1 MPLFAAAIF
10 TSAFLLF
17 WVQPLFAKMILPLLG
32 GAPSVWATA
41 MMFFQLVLLAGYGY
55 AHLLTHRVASL
66 RSQVAVHGAVLI
78 AGLLFLPFGVPAH
91 AVPPSDSSPILWL
104 VELLAVS
111 VGWPFFA
118 LSASAP
124 LLQAWFARGY
134 GSKDP
139 YFLYAGSNAG
149 SLLALLAFPVILE
162 PSLSLAGQAQA
173 WRAGYWVLLALLG
186 MLGAA
191 LIRRRAPAPAQ
202 ERSIVPGWKQRLT
215 WIALAFVPSSLLLG
229 VTTHI
234 TTDVASAPLFWVAPF
249 ALYLL
254 TFIIA
259 FARPPSQG
267 ALLKAHAAGITGV
280 AAITLLT
287 LVFALASTVAVTIGL
302 HLFAFFVTALAC
314 HSELARRR
322 PGASGL
328 TSFYFCMSIGGALGG
343 IFNALLAPVL
353 FSSDVEYYLAL
364 VASCGLRLLMTDAPE
379 RLTARD
385 FVFPLALG
393 GVVAAVT
400 WHSVDAAPSTML
412 GGMLGRVLFLLPCG
426 IALYYFSRRALRFTL
441 GVAAVVGGAVLV
453 QGSVDVL
460 ASERS
465 FFGINKVRLLDG
477 GARMALV
484 HGTTLHGME
493 FTTPARWRE
502 PLAYYA
508 RSGPVGQMFA
518 ADHPRARAALIGLG
532 TGALACYRPP
542 DADWTF
548 FEIDGAV
555 ARLAHDTRYF
565 HYLEQ
570 CPGSRIQLGD
580 GRLSLKAAPDHSY
593 DLIVIDAFSSD
604 SIPTHLLTREA
615 FALYLAKL
623 KPHGVI
629 LFNLSNKYLNLG
641 PVVSTV
647 VASAGGFG
655 RRQLFHPSEAETA
668 EGANGSEWMVI
679 AAGKSDL
686 EFLSH
691 DPRWLPT
698 HGEPGAAPWTDDFS
712 NIFRVIAW

>member
-55 AHLLTHRVASL
+55 AHLLTHRITSL
-66 RSQVAVHGAVLI
+66 RGQVTVHGAVLI
-78 AGLLFLPFGVPAH
+78 AGLLFLPFGVPPH
-91 AVPPSDSSPILWL
+91 AVPPSDGSPILWL

-139 YFLYAGSNAG
+139 YFLYAASNAG

-162 PSLSLAGQAQA
+162 PNLSLAGQAQT
-173 WRAGYWVLLALLG
+173 WRHGYWILLVLLVVLC
-186 MLGAA
+186 AA
-191 LIRRRAPAPAQ
+191 LIRRQARAPAQ
-202 ERSIVPGWKQRLT
+202 ERGIVPGWKQRLT
-215 WIALAFVPSSLLLG
+215 WIALSFVPSSLLLG

-234 TTDVASAPLFWVAPF
+234 TTDVASAPLFWTLPF

-259 FARPPSQG
+259 FARPPGRSG
-267 ALLKAHAAGITGV
+267 LLKAHAAGITGV

-287 LVFALASTVAVTIGL
+287 VVFALASTVAVTIGL
-302 HLFAFFVTALAC
+302 HLFAFFVAALAC

-322 PGASGL
+322 PAASGL

-400 WHSVDAAPSTML
+400 WHSVDAVPF
-412 GGMLGRVLFLLPCG
+412 GMLGRVLFLLPCG

-493 FTTPARWRE
+493 FTAPARWRE

-518 ADHPRARAALIGLG
+518 LDRPRARAALIGLG

-542 DADWTF
+542 DADWAF

-555 ARLAHDTRYF
+555 ARLARDTRYF

-615 FALYLAKL
+615 FELYLAKL

-647 VASAGGFG
+647 VASADAFG

-668 EGANGSEWMVI
+668 QGANGSEWMVI
-679 AAGKSDL
+679 AASKSDL
-686 EFLSH
+686 DFLSH

-698 HGEPGAAPWTDDFS
+698 HGEPGAAAWTDDFS

>member
-55 AHLLTHRVASL
+55 AHLLTHRINSL
-66 RSQVAVHGAVLI
+66 RGQVMIHGAVVA
-78 AGLLFLPFGVPAH
+78 AGLMFLPFAVPAH
-91 AVPPSDSSPILWL
+91 VTPPSDGSPIAWL
-104 VELLAVS
+104 VGLLAVC

-124 LLQAWFARGY
+124 LLQAWFARGR
-134 GSKDP
+134 GAADP
-139 YFLYAGSNAG
+139 YFLYAASNAG
-149 SLLALLAFPVILE
+149 SLLALLAFPVALE
-162 PSLSLAGQAQA
+162 PNLTLAGQGHA
-173 WRAGYWVLLALLG
+173 WRGGYWILLVLLTAIGAVLL
-186 MLGAA
+186 
-191 LIRRRAPAPAQ
+191 RRDAPAP
-202 ERSIVPGWKQRLT
+202 VPARDIAPAWKQRLI

-249 ALYLL
+249 ALYRH

-259 FARPPSQG
+259 FARPPG
-267 ALLKAHAAGITGV
+267 RTVLLKTHAAGIIGV
-280 AAITLLT
+280 AVTTLLT
-287 LVFALASTVAVTIGL
+287 VVFALAGSVMVTIGL

-322 PGASGL
+322 PAASGL

-343 IFNALLAPVL
+343 VFNALLAPVL
-353 FSSDVEYYLAL
+353 FSSDMEYYLAL
-364 VASCGLRLLMTDAPE
+364 VASCGLRLLMTDTRE

-385 FVFPLALG
+385 IVFALALG
-393 GVVAAVT
+393 GAVAAVT
-400 WHSVDAAPSTML
+400 WHCVDAAPL
-412 GGMLGRVLFLLPCG
+412 GMLGRILFLLPCG
-426 IALYYFSRRALRFTL
+426 IALYYFSQRALRFTL
-441 GVAAVVGGAVLV
+441 GVAAVLGGAVLV

-460 ASERS
+460 TSQRS

-477 GARMALV
+477 GARTALV

-493 FTTPARWRE
+493 FTAPARWRE

-518 ADHPRARAALIGLG
+518 LEHPRARAALIGLG

-542 DADWTF
+542 HADWTF

-555 ARLAHDTRYF
+555 ARLARDTRYF

-570 CPGSRIQLGD
+570 CPGSRILLGD

-615 FALYLAKL
+615 LALYLAKL

-629 LFNLSNKYLNLG
+629 LFNLSNKYLKLG
-641 PVVSTV
+641 PVVGTV
-647 VASAGGFG
+647 VASVNGFG
-655 RRQLFHPSEAETA
+655 RRQLFYPSDSQTA
-668 EGANGSEWMVI
+668 QGGASGSEWMVI
-679 AAGKSDL
+679 AANKSDL
-686 EFLSH
+686 DFLSH
-691 DPRWLPT
+691 DTRWPLT
-698 HGEPGAAPWTDDFS
+698 HGDPGIAPWTDDFS